1 MQFSKIFF
9 LAAAAVA
16 TAAPTGGLE
25 ARGSEIKCAKH
36 DGKWQTGW
44 EGTEP
49 SEQYICQTSGLL
61 VGVLNSHQISR

>member
-1 MQFSKIFF
+1 MQFSKVFF

-16 TAAPTGGLE
+16 TAAPTGLE
-25 ARGSEIKCAKH
+25 ARGSEIKCANH

-49 SEQYICQTSGLL
+49 SEQYICQTSGLIVCL
-61 VGVLNSHQISR
+61 SNSSYIPE